1 MPKAG
6 RIRVLIA
13 GNVYVKRALVRR
25 FLEDD
30 GYAVV
35 GDVMSADAVI
45 PAVRAGQP
53 DAVVLDEDLA
63 SRGAGIEAIRGAAAD
78 VRVIVFTA
86 AATGTGAPPP
96 GADGYLDKGVG
107 LSALTALLGRFFF
120 EPTAPLE
127 RLMAGA
133 TTGMPPSPVSPPEPV
148 DDTAG
153 AGSRPVRRSA
163 VANVSRM
170 VAMAAGVLLLVWGVA
185 AAIRGS
191 DIGGDS
197 TTLAE
202 ASSSPSGG
210 EVVEPRPPSLLDEA
224 YATLDRLVEALRDGN
239 YVVGTVEAQAL
250 VDQRDEAVAA
260 GFAIAGFDAEVT
272 SRLLAIAPN
281 LPERVNVQLADTL
294 GSLYPPIEAPTGS
307 TGGTDGT
314 TTTGGGGGG
323 TSTDTNTGGTDGSGG
338 GDTSTGGADGSG
350 GGDTSASGTGTS
362 GGGDTSTG
370 GTGTSGGDGGGQS
383 AGALDPVPQP
393 GDGKAWGW
401 SHKPPHGGWHGNKPP
416 K

>member
-63 SRGAGIEAIRGAAAD
+63 SHGAGIEAIRGAAAD

-107 LSALTALLGRFFF
+107 LSALTALLGRLFF

-127 RLMAGA
+127 PPMVGA
-133 TTGMPPSPVSPPEPV
+133 TTGMPPSPVTAPEPV
-148 DDTAG
+148 DDAAG

-197 TTLAE
+197 TNLAE

-210 EVVEPRPPSLLDEA
+210 EVVEPGSPSLLDEA

-294 GSLYPPIEAPTGS
+294 GSLYPPIQAPTGS

-314 TTTGGGGGG
+314 TTTGAGDG
-323 TSTDTNTGGTDGSGG
+323 TSTGTSTGGTDGSGG

-350 GGDTSASGTGTS
+350 GGETR
-362 GGGDTSTG
+362 TG
-370 GTGTSGGDGGGQS
+370 GTGTSGGDGGGQD
-383 AGALDPVPQP
+383 AGPLDPVPQP

>member
-63 SRGAGIEAIRGAAAD
+63 FQGAGIAAIRGAAAD

-86 AATGTGAPPP
+86 AATGAGAPPP

-107 LSALTALLGRFFF
+107 LSALTALLGRFFL
-120 EPTAPLE
+120 EPTTSMEPL
-127 RLMAGA
+127 L
-133 TTGMPPSPVSPPEPV
+133 
-148 DDTAG
+148 AG
-153 AGSRPVRRSA
+153 AGAGVAPGPHAPPVPGSGATLVGSTPARRRTVGAASRIVA
-163 VANVSRM
+163 V
-170 VAMAAGVLLLVWGVA
+170 AAGVLLVVWGMA
-185 AAIRGS
+185 AAIDKS
-191 DIGGDS
+191 DIRGDV

-202 ASSSPSGG
+202 APTSPSPPG
-210 EVVEPRPPSLLDEA
+210 VIEPGSPSLLDQA
-224 YATLDRLVEALRDGN
+224 YATLDRMVEALRGGN

-250 VDQRDEAVAA
+250 ADQREEAAAA
-260 GFAIAGFDAEVT
+260 GYALSGFDAEVT
-272 SRLLAIAPN
+272 SRLLAISPN
-281 LPERVNVQLADTL
+281 LPERVNVQLADAL
-294 GSLYPPIEAPTGS
+294 GSLYPPIAGPTGPTGPTGS
-307 TGGTDGT
+307 TGGT
-314 TTTGGGGGG
+314 TTTGDGGG
-323 TSTDTNTGGTDGSGG
+323 TSTDTSGG
-338 GDTSTGGADGSG
+338 GTE
-350 GGDTSASGTGTS
+350 TS
-362 GGGDTSTG
+362 GG
-370 GTGTSGGDGGGQS
+370 GGDGGGNGGDES
-383 AGALDPVPQP
+383 GGALDDAPQP
-393 GDGKAWGW
+393 GDGKTWGW
-401 SHKPPHGGWHGNKPP
+401 SHKPPHGGWHGDKPP